1 MYQKIISGQYNI
13 PKFLSDEAKD
23 IIKKILEVDPKKR
36 LNFEEIKQHPWFN
49 IIDKK
54 YMMYKGI
61 DIDADIIPIDEDI
74 VEQMEKMGINKR
86 GKREGKRNRR
96 GKKEG
101 KREGERKRNKRVKRE
116 GKREGKREWKREGER
131 KRNKR
136 GKREWKREGE
146 RKRNRRGK
154 REWKKSFY
162 IKW

>member
-1 MYQKIISGQYNI
+1 MKRIINLCIKIISGQYNI

-74 VEQMEKMGINKR
+74 VEQMEKMGINKVEIR
-86 GKREGKRNRR
+86 YNILKIII
-96 GKKEG
+96 
-101 KREGERKRNKRVKRE
+101 
-116 GKREGKREWKREGER
+116 
-131 KRNKR
+131 
-136 GKREWKREGE
+136 
-146 RKRNRRGK
+146 
-154 REWKKSFY
+154 
-162 IKW
+162 IK